1 MKASFKAGLALF
13 VAALM
18 SLAAYAQTKRPM
30 TFDDLMAIKRV
41 SDAQISPD
49 GSRVAYTVTDVDKN
63 LNRGK
68 RSVWVV
74 PTSGGSPQQPVNSDK
89 NDYSPRW
96 SPDGAR
102 FAFLSTREGAPQIFV
117 VGGENSNETIP
128 RKVTSVPEGV
138 SEFIWSPNGKM
149 FAFTT
154 DVYPDCGS
162 LNCVA
167 KRGEAE
173 EKSKVKAV
181 IADRLL
187 FRHWDSFKRGKRS
200 HLFVVSSEAGGS
212 GSEPKDLTPGDHDVP
227 PFSLGDPTAFDFA
240 PDSSE
245 IVYACNTD
253 KVEATSTN
261 NDLFIVSVG
270 GGEAKR
276 ITGNNPGSDTTPR
289 YSPDGKYI
297 AYRSQERNGYESD
310 RFRLMLYDRKAGTS
324 KELST
329 GFDRWVG
336 EFVWAPNS
344 QRIYLSVE
352 DFGRETIWV
361 WQGDGIEKIFVPL
374 IFNSTGKPYIKS
386 SVPGSLPN
394 VDSSSAGLSISAD
407 GKTLAFTRSSLTTP
421 AEVFAANSDGSGA
434 RQLTQTNAALM
445 AQLDLNPAED
455 FEYEGAKTPVVRTAK
470 LGKLKASTDIGPG
483 KAAVIHGFII
493 KPPQFDKTKKYPMV
507 LLIHGGPQGAWLDS
521 WGYRW
526 NYQMWAARG
535 YVTVLINP
543 HGSTGYGQAF
553 TEEISGDWG
562 GAAYEDL
569 MKGVDHLIKLGYV
582 DPNRMGAAGGSYG
595 GYMINWILGHTDRF
609 KALVSHDGVYNLTSM
624 YATEELWFA
633 DWEFKGT
640 PWDNPE
646 LYTKWSPHLS
656 AKKFKTPTLVVH
668 GELDYRVP
676 VGEGLQLFSTLQRKG
691 VPSKLLY
698 YPDEGHWVLKPQ
710 NSELWYKTVL
720 DWFDQWL
727 KPSASTASR

>member
-1 MKASFKAGLALF
+1 MKPSFKAGSALF
-13 VAALM
+13 VAALL

-41 SDAQISPD
+41 GDTQISPD
-49 GSRVAYTVTDVDKN
+49 GSRVAYVVSDVDKN

-74 PTSGGSPQQPVNSDK
+74 PTSGGSPQQLITSDK

-96 SPDGAR
+96 SADGKWI
-102 FAFLSTREGAPQIFV
+102 AFLSTREGAPQIFLADAANP
-117 VGGENSNETIP
+117 GGSNP

-138 SEFIWSPNGKM
+138 GEFIWSPNGKM

-154 DVYPDCGS
+154 DVYPECAN

-173 EKSKVKAV
+173 EKSKVRAV

-187 FRHWDSFKRGKRS
+187 YRHWDSFKRGKRS
-200 HLFVVSSEAGGS
+200 HLFVVPSEGG
-212 GSEPKDLTPGDHDVP
+212 EPKDLTPGDYDVP

-245 IVYACNTD
+245 VVFARNTD

-261 NDLFIVSVG
+261 NDLFIVSVS

-297 AYRSQERNGYESD
+297 AYRSQSRNGYEAD

-324 KELST
+324 KELSIS
-329 GFDRWVG
+329 FDRWVG
-336 EFVWAPNS
+336 ELVWAPDS
-344 QRIYLSVE
+344 QSIFIGAE
-352 DFGRETIWV
+352 DRGRELIGV
-361 WQGDGIEKIFVPL
+361 ASINGGIKPL
-374 IFNSTGKPYIKS
+374 IANTTSNGISLS
-386 SVPGSLPN
+386 S
-394 VDSSSAGLSISAD
+394 D
-407 GKTLAFTRSSLTTP
+407 GKTMAFTRSSLAAP
-421 AEVFAANSDGSGA
+421 AEVFAAKSDGSGA

-445 AQLDLNPAED
+445 AQLDLSPAED
-455 FEYEGAKTPVVRTAK
+455 FEYAGAKTPVVRTAK

-483 KAAVIHGFII
+483 KAAMIHGFIV
-493 KPPQFDKTKKYPMV
+493 KPPQFDKAKKYPMV
-507 LLIHGGPQGAWLDS
+507 LLIHGGPQGAWFDS

-526 NYQMWAARG
+526 NPQMWAARG

-553 TEEISGDWG
+553 TEQISGEWG
-562 GAAYEDL
+562 GAVYDDL
-569 MKGVDHLIKLGYV
+569 MRGVDHMIKLGYV
-582 DPNRMGAAGGSYG
+582 DPNRVGAAGGSYG
-595 GYMINWILGHTDRF
+595 GYMVNWILGHTDRF
-609 KALVSHDGVYNLTSM
+609 KALVSHAGVYNLTSM
-624 YATEELWFA
+624 YATEELWFT

-656 AKKFKTPTLVVH
+656 AKNFKTPTLVVH

-698 YPDEGHWVLKPQ
+698 YPDEGHWILKPQ

-727 KPSASTASR
+727 KPNASTASR

>member
-1 MKASFKAGLALF
+1 MKPSFKAGLALF
-13 VAALM
+13 VAALL

-41 SDAQISPD
+41 GDAQVAPD
-49 GSRVAYTVTDVDKN
+49 GSRVAYVVSDVDKN

-74 PTSGGSPQQPVNSDK
+74 AASGGSPQQLITSDK

-96 SPDGAR
+96 SSDGKSL
-102 FAFLSTREGAPQIFV
+102 AFLSTREGAPQIFV
-117 VGGENSNETIP
+117 AGADGSNP
-128 RKVTSVPEGV
+128 RKVTGVPEGV
-138 SEFIWSPNGKM
+138 GEFIWSPNNKL

-154 DVYPDCGS
+154 DVYPGCQN

-187 FRHWDSFKRGKRS
+187 YRHWDSFKRGKRS
-200 HLFVVSSEAGGS
+200 HLFVVSSEGGD
-212 GSEPKDLTPGDHDVP
+212 PKDLTPGDYDVP

-245 IVYACNTD
+245 IAFARNTD

-297 AYRSQERNGYESD
+297 AYRSQQRNGYESD
-310 RFRLMLYDRKAGTS
+310 RFRLMIYDRKTGAS
-324 KELST
+324 NEISA
-329 GFDRWVG
+329 GFDRWVND
-336 EFVWAPNS
+336 FVWLPTGITDRWVTEFWRQPKPPPEFQTLGIVA
-344 QRIYLSVE
+344 E
-352 DFGRETIWV
+352 DRGREML
-361 WQGDGIEKIFVPL
+361 GIAIIDASGKQAGKPMVSDNAGSGITVS
-374 IFNSTGKPYIKS
+374 STGKTVAY
-386 SVPGSLPN
+386 
-394 VDSSSAGLSISAD
+394 
-407 GKTLAFTRSSLTTP
+407 TRSSLTMP
-421 AEVFAANSDGSGA
+421 AEVFVEVIDDNSKA
-434 RQLTQTNAALM
+434 RQLTSVNAGLLG
-445 AQLDLNPAED
+445 QLDLNATEN
-455 FEYEGAKTPVVRTAK
+455 FEYIGA
-470 LGKLKASTDIGPG
+470 LKA
-483 KAAVIHGFII
+483 KIHGFIV
-493 KPPQFDKTKKYPMV
+493 KPPQFDKSKKYPMV

-526 NYQMWAARG
+526 NPQMWAARG

-553 TEEISGDWG
+553 TEQISGDWG

-569 MKGVDHLIKLGYV
+569 MKGVDHVIKLGYV
-582 DPNRMGAAGGSYG
+582 DPNRLGAAGGSYG
-595 GYMINWILGHTDRF
+595 GYMVNWILGHTDRF
-609 KALVSHDGVYNLTSM
+609 KALVSHAGVYNLTSM
-624 YATEELWFA
+624 YATEELWFT

-656 AKKFKTPTLVVH
+656 AKNFKTPTLVVH

-698 YPDEGHWVLKPQ
+698 YPDEGHWILKPQ

-727 KPSASTASR
+727 KPNASTASR

>member
-1 MKASFKAGLALF
+1 MKPSFKAGLALF
-13 VAALM
+13 VAALL
-18 SLAAYAQTKRPM
+18 SLTAYAQTKRPM
-30 TFDDLMAIKRV
+30 TFDDLTAIKRIG
-41 SDAQISPD
+41 DAQISPD
-49 GSRVAYTVTDVDKN
+49 GSRVAYVVTDVDKN

-68 RSVWVV
+68 RGVWAV
-74 PTSGGSPQQPVNSDK
+74 PTSGGPPQQLITSDK

-96 SPDGAR
+96 SADGKWI
-102 FAFLSTREGAPQIFV
+102 AFLSTREGAPQIFV
-117 VGGENSNETIP
+117 ADAANPGASNP

-138 SEFIWSPNGKM
+138 GEFIWSPNGKM

-154 DVYPDCGS
+154 DVYPECGN

-187 FRHWDSFKRGKRS
+187 YRHWDSFKRGKRS
-200 HLFVVSSEAGGS
+200 HLFVVSSEGG
-212 GSEPKDLTPGDHDVP
+212 EPKDLTPGDYDVP

-245 IVYACNTD
+245 VVFARNTD

-261 NDLFIVSVG
+261 NDLFIVSAG

-297 AYRSQERNGYESD
+297 AYRSQARNGYESD
-310 RFRLMLYDRKAGTS
+310 RFRLMLHDRKSGAS

-336 EFVWAPNS
+336 ELVWAPDS
-344 QRIYLSVE
+344 QNIFIGAE
-352 DFGRETIWV
+352 DRGRELIGV
-361 WQGDGIEKIFVPL
+361 ASINGGVKPL
-374 IFNSTGKPYIKS
+374 IANTASNGI
-386 SVPGSLPN
+386 SL
-394 VDSSSAGLSISAD
+394 SGD
-407 GKTLAFTRSSLTTP
+407 GKTLAFTRSSLAAP
-421 AEVFAANSDGSGA
+421 AEVFAANSSGSDA
-434 RQLTQTNAALM
+434 RQLTQANANLL
-445 AQLDLNPAED
+445 AQLDLNKAED
-455 FEYEGAKTPVVRTAK
+455 FEFDGAVNAK
-470 LGKLKASTDIGPG
+470 
-483 KAAVIHGFII
+483 IHGFIV
-493 KPPQFDKTKKYPMV
+493 KPPQFDKAKKYPMV
-507 LLIHGGPQGAWLDS
+507 LLIHGGPQGAWPDS

-569 MKGVDHLIKLGYV
+569 MRGVDYVIKLGYV
-582 DPNRMGAAGGSYG
+582 DPNRLGAAGGSYG
-595 GYMINWILGHTDRF
+595 GYMVNWILGHTDRF
-609 KALVSHDGVYNLTSM
+609 KALVSHAGVYNLTSM

-633 DWEFKGT
+633 DWEFKGA

-656 AKKFKTPTLVVH
+656 AKNFKTPTLVIH

-698 YPDEGHWVLKPQ
+698 YPDEGHWILKPQ

-727 KPSASTASR
+727 KPNASTASR

>member
-1 MKASFKAGLALF
+1 MKPSFKAGLALF
-13 VAALM
+13 VAALL
-18 SLAAYAQTKRPM
+18 SLTAYAQTKRPM
-30 TFDDLMAIKRV
+30 TFDDLTAIKRIG
-41 SDAQISPD
+41 DAQISPD
-49 GSRVAYTVTDVDKN
+49 GSRVAYVVTDVDKN

-68 RSVWVV
+68 RGVWAV
-74 PTSGGSPQQPVNSDK
+74 PTSGGPPQQLITSDK

-96 SPDGAR
+96 SADGKWI
-102 FAFLSTREGAPQIFV
+102 AFLSTREGAPQIFV
-117 VGGENSNETIP
+117 ADAANPGASNP

-138 SEFIWSPNGKM
+138 GEFIWSPNGKM

-154 DVYPDCGS
+154 DVYPECGN

-187 FRHWDSFKRGKRS
+187 YRHWDSFKRGKRS
-200 HLFVVSSEAGGS
+200 HLFVVSSEGG
-212 GSEPKDLTPGDHDVP
+212 EPKDLTPGDYDVP

-245 IVYACNTD
+245 VVFARNTD

-261 NDLFIVSVG
+261 NDLFIVSAG

-297 AYRSQERNGYESD
+297 AYRSQARNGYESD
-310 RFRLMLYDRKAGTS
+310 RFRLMLHDRKSGTS

-336 EFVWAPNS
+336 ELVWAPDS
-344 QRIYLSVE
+344 QNIFIGAE
-352 DFGRETIWV
+352 DRGRELIGV
-361 WQGDGIEKIFVPL
+361 ASINGGVKPL
-374 IFNSTGKPYIKS
+374 IANTASNGI
-386 SVPGSLPN
+386 SL
-394 VDSSSAGLSISAD
+394 SGD
-407 GKTLAFTRSSLTTP
+407 GKTLAFTRSSLAAP
-421 AEVFAANSDGSGA
+421 AEVFAANSSGSDA
-434 RQLTQTNAALM
+434 RQLTQTNANLL
-445 AQLDLNPAED
+445 AQLDLNKAED
-455 FEYEGAKTPVVRTAK
+455 FEFDGALNAK
-470 LGKLKASTDIGPG
+470 
-483 KAAVIHGFII
+483 IHGFIV
-493 KPPQFDKTKKYPMV
+493 KPPQFDKAKKYPMV
-507 LLIHGGPQGAWLDS
+507 LLIHGGPQGAWPDS

-569 MKGVDHLIKLGYV
+569 MRGVDHVIKLGYV
-582 DPNRMGAAGGSYG
+582 DPNRLGAAGGSYG
-595 GYMINWILGHTDRF
+595 GYMVNWILGHTDRF
-609 KALVSHDGVYNLTSM
+609 KALVSHAGVYNLTSM

-633 DWEFKGT
+633 DWEFKGA

-656 AKKFKTPTLVVH
+656 AKNFKTPTLVIH

-698 YPDEGHWVLKPQ
+698 YPDEGHWILKPQ

-727 KPSASTASR
+727 KPNASTASR

>member
-1 MKASFKAGLALF
+1 MKPSLKAGLALF
-13 VAALM
+13 GAALL
-18 SLAAYAQTKRPM
+18 SLAALAQTKRPM
-30 TFDDLMAIKRV
+30 TFDDLMAIKRIG
-41 SDAQISPD
+41 DAQISPD
-49 GSRVAYTVTDVDKN
+49 GSRVVYVVTDVDKN

-68 RSVWVV
+68 RSVWAV
-74 PTSGGSPQQPVNSDK
+74 PSSGGASQQLITSDK

-96 SPDGAR
+96 SADGKWI
-102 FAFLSTREGAPQIFV
+102 AFLSTREGAPQIFV
-117 VGGENSNETIP
+117 AGADGSNP

-138 SEFIWSPNGKM
+138 GEFIWSPDGKT

-154 DVYPDCGS
+154 DVYPECGN

-187 FRHWDSFKRGKRS
+187 YRHWNSFKRGKRS
-200 HLFVVSSEAGGS
+200 HLFVVPSEGG
-212 GSEPKDLTPGDHDVP
+212 EPKDLTPGDYDVP

-245 IVYACNTD
+245 IIFARNTD

-261 NDLFIVSVG
+261 NDLFIVSVS
-270 GGEAKR
+270 GGEARR

-297 AYRSQERNGYESD
+297 AYRSQSRNGYEAD

-329 GFDRWVG
+329 GFDRWAG
-336 EFVWAPNS
+336 ELVWAPDGQS
-344 QRIYLSVE
+344 IFIVAE
-352 DFGRETIWV
+352 DRGRELIGV
-361 WQGDGIEKIFVPL
+361 ASVNGGVKPL
-374 IFNSTGKPYIKS
+374 IADTASNGI
-386 SVPGSLPN
+386 SLSN
-394 VDSSSAGLSISAD
+394 D
-407 GKTLAFTRSSLTTP
+407 GKTLAFTRSSLAAP
-421 AEVFAANSDGSGA
+421 AEVFAANTNGSGA
-434 RQLTQTNAALM
+434 RQLTQVNASLL
-445 AQLDLNPAED
+445 AQLDLNKAED
-455 FEYEGAKTPVVRTAK
+455 FEFDGA
-470 LGKLKASTDIGPG
+470 LKS
-483 KAAVIHGFII
+483 KIHGFIV
-493 KPPQFDKTKKYPMV
+493 KPPQFDKSKKYPMV
-507 LLIHGGPQGAWLDS
+507 LLIHGGPQGAWFDS

-526 NYQMWAARG
+526 NPQMWAARG
-535 YVTVLINP
+535 YVAVLINP

-553 TEEISGDWG
+553 TEQISGDWG
-562 GAAYEDL
+562 GAVYEDL
-569 MKGVDHLIKLGYV
+569 MKGVDHVIKLGYV

-595 GYMINWILGHTDRF
+595 GYMVNWILGHNDRF
-609 KALVSHDGVYNLTSM
+609 KALVSHAGVYNLTSM
-624 YATEELWFA
+624 YATEELWFT

-656 AKKFKTPTLVVH
+656 AKNFKTPTLVVH

-698 YPDEGHWVLKPQ
+698 YPDEGHWILKPQ
-710 NSELWYKTVL
+710 NSELWFKTVL

-727 KPSASTASR
+727 KPNASTASR

>member
-1 MKASFKAGLALF
+1 MKPSFKAGLALF
-13 VAALM
+13 WAALL
-18 SLAAYAQTKRPM
+18 SLAALAQTKRPM
-30 TFDDLMAIKRV
+30 TFDDLTAVKRIG
-41 SDAQISPD
+41 DAQISPD
-49 GSRVAYTVTDVDKN
+49 GSRVAYVVTEVDKN

-68 RSVWVV
+68 RSVWAV
-74 PTSGGSPQQPVNSDK
+74 PTSGGAPQQLIASDK

-96 SPDGAR
+96 SADGKWI
-102 FAFLSTREGAPQIFV
+102 AFLSTREGAPQIFV
-117 VGGENSNETIP
+117 AGADGSNP
-128 RKVTSVPEGV
+128 RKVTGVPEGV
-138 SEFIWSPNGKM
+138 GEFIWSPDGKM
-149 FAFTT
+149 FAFAT
-154 DVYPDCGS
+154 DVYPQCGD

-187 FRHWDSFKRGKRS
+187 YRHWDSFKRGKRS
-200 HLFVVSSEAGGS
+200 HLFVVPSEGGD
-212 GSEPKDLTPGDHDVP
+212 PKDLTPGDYDVP

-240 PDSSE
+240 PDASE
-245 IVYACNTD
+245 IVFARNTD

-261 NDLFIVSVG
+261 NDLFIVPVG

-276 ITGNNPGSDTTPR
+276 ITGSNPGSDTTPR

-297 AYRSQERNGYESD
+297 AYRSQARNGYESD

-336 EFVWAPNS
+336 ELVWAPDGKN
-344 QRIYLSVE
+344 IFIGAE
-352 DFGRETIWV
+352 DRGRELIGV
-361 WQGDGIEKIFVPL
+361 ASINGGVKPL
-374 IFNSTGKPYIKS
+374 IANTAS
-386 SVPGSLPN
+386 SGISL
-394 VDSSSAGLSISAD
+394 SGD
-407 GKTLAFTRSSLTTP
+407 GKTLAFTRSGLAMP
-421 AEVFAANSDGSGA
+421 AEVFAANSDGSDA
-434 RQLTQTNAALM
+434 RQLTQANASLL
-445 AQLDLNPAED
+445 AQLDLNKAED
-455 FEYEGAKTPVVRTAK
+455 FEFDGA
-470 LGKLKASTDIGPG
+470 LKS
-483 KAAVIHGFII
+483 KIHGFIV
-493 KPPQFDKTKKYPMV
+493 KPPQFDKSKKYPMV

-553 TEEISGDWG
+553 TEQISGDWG

-569 MKGVDHLIKLGYV
+569 MKGVDHVIKLGYV
-582 DPNRMGAAGGSYG
+582 DLNRIGAAGGSYG
-595 GYMINWILGHTDRF
+595 GYMVNWILGHTDRF
-609 KALVSHDGVYNLTSM
+609 KALVSHAGVYNLTSM
-624 YATEELWFA
+624 YATEELWFT

-656 AKKFKTPTLVVH
+656 AKNFKTPTLVVH

-698 YPDEGHWVLKPQ
+698 YPDEGHWILKPQ

-727 KPSASTASR
+727 KPNASTASR

>member
-1 MKASFKAGLALF
+1 MKPSLKAGLALF
-13 VAALM
+13 VAALL

-30 TFDDLMAIKRV
+30 TFDDLMAVKRIGE
-41 SDAQISPD
+41 AQVSPD
-49 GSRVAYTVTDVDKN
+49 GSRVAYVVTEVDKN

-74 PTSGGSPQQPVNSDK
+74 PTSGGSPQQLITSDK
-89 NDYSPRW
+89 NDFSPQW
-96 SPDGAR
+96 SADGKWI
-102 FAFLSTREGAPQIFV
+102 AFLSTREGAPQIFV
-117 VGGENSNETIP
+117 AGADGSNP
-128 RKVTSVPEGV
+128 RKVTGAPEGV
-138 SEFIWSPNGKM
+138 GEFIWSPNGKL

-162 LNCVA
+162 LNCVG
-167 KRGEAE
+167 KRVEAE
-173 EKSKVKAV
+173 EKNKVKAV

-187 FRHWDSFKRGKRS
+187 YRHWDSFKRGKRS
-200 HLFVVSSEAGGS
+200 HMFVVPSEGG
-212 GSEPKDLTPGDHDVP
+212 EPKDLTPGDFDTP

-240 PDSSE
+240 PDSGE
-245 IVYACNTD
+245 IVFARNTD

-270 GGEAKR
+270 GGEARR

-289 YSPDGKYI
+289 FSPDGKYI
-297 AYRSQERNGYESD
+297 AYRSQARNGYESD
-310 RFRLMLYDRKAGTS
+310 RFRLMLYDRKSGTS

-336 EFVWAPNS
+336 ELVWAPDS
-344 QRIYLSVE
+344 QNIFIVAE
-352 DFGRETIWV
+352 DRGRELIGV
-361 WQGDGIEKIFVPL
+361 ASINGGVKPL
-374 IFNSTGKPYIKS
+374 VANTASNG
-386 SVPGSLPN
+386 V
-394 VDSSSAGLSISAD
+394 SISSD
-407 GKTLAFTRSSLTTP
+407 GKTLAFTRSSLTAP
-421 AEVFAANSDGSGA
+421 AEVFASKSDGSDA
-434 RQLTQTNAALM
+434 RQLTQANAALM
-445 AQLDLNPAED
+445 AQLDLNKAED
-455 FEYEGAKTPVVRTAK
+455 FEFDGA
-470 LGKLKASTDIGPG
+470 LKS
-483 KAAVIHGFII
+483 KIHGYIL

-526 NYQMWAARG
+526 NFQMWAARG
-535 YVTVLINP
+535 YVTVMINP

-569 MKGVDHLIKLGYV
+569 MKGVDHVIKLGYV
-582 DPNRMGAAGGSYG
+582 DPTRLGAAGGSYG

-609 KALVSHDGVYNLTSM
+609 KALVSHAGVYNLTSM
-624 YATEELWFA
+624 YATEELWFNE
-633 DWEFKGT
+633 WEFKGT

-656 AKKFKTPTLVVH
+656 AKNFKTPTLVVH

-727 KPSASTASR
+727 KPNASTASR

>member
-1 MKASFKAGLALF
+1 MKPSFKAGLALF
-13 VAALM
+13 GAALL
-18 SLAAYAQTKRPM
+18 SLAALAQTKRPM
-30 TFDDLMAIKRV
+30 TFDDLTAIKRV
-41 SDAQISPD
+41 GDAQISPD
-49 GSRVAYTVTDVDKN
+49 GSRVAYVVTEVDEN

-74 PTSGGSPQQPVNSDK
+74 SASGGPPRQLITSDK
-89 NDYSPRW
+89 NDFSPRW
-96 SPDGAR
+96 SADGKWI
-102 FAFLSTREGAPQIFV
+102 AFLSTREGAPQIFV
-117 VGGENSNETIP
+117 AGADGSNP
-128 RKVTSVPEGV
+128 RKVTGVPEGV
-138 SEFIWSPNGKM
+138 GEFIWSPDGKM

-154 DVYPDCGS
+154 DVYPDCGN

-181 IADRLL
+181 VADRLL
-187 FRHWDSFKRGKRS
+187 YRHWDSFKRGKRS

-212 GSEPKDLTPGDHDVP
+212 GSEPKDLTPGDYDVP
-227 PFSLGDPTAFDFA
+227 PFSLGDPAAFDFA

-245 IVYACNTD
+245 I
-253 KVEATSTN
+253 
-261 NDLFIVSVG
+261 
-270 GGEAKR
+270 
-276 ITGNNPGSDTTPR
+276 
-289 YSPDGKYI
+289 
-297 AYRSQERNGYESD
+297 
-310 RFRLMLYDRKAGTS
+310 
-324 KELST
+324 ST

-336 EFVWAPNS
+336 ELVWAPDS
-344 QRIYLSVE
+344 QNIFIGAE
-352 DFGRETIWV
+352 DRGRELIGV
-361 WQGDGIEKIFVPL
+361 ASINGGVKPL
-374 IFNSTGKPYIKS
+374 IADTAS
-386 SVPGSLPN
+386 SGISL
-394 VDSSSAGLSISAD
+394 SSD
-407 GKTLAFTRSSLTTP
+407 GKTLAFTRSNFAAP
-421 AEVFAANSDGSGA
+421 AEVFAAISNGSDV
-434 RQLTQTNAALM
+434 RQLTQANASLM

-455 FEYEGAKTPVVRTAK
+455 FEYKGAKTSVVRTAK
-470 LGKLKASTDIGPG
+470 LGKLQASTDIGPG
-483 KAAVIHGFII
+483 RTAMIHGFII
-493 KPPQFDKTKKYPMV
+493 KPPQFDKSKKYPMI

-526 NYQMWAARG
+526 NPQMWAARG

-553 TEEISGDWG
+553 TEQISGEWG
-562 GAAYEDL
+562 GAVYEDL
-569 MKGVDHLIKLGYV
+569 MKGVDHMIKLGYV
-582 DPNRMGAAGGSYG
+582 DPNRLGAAGGSYG
-595 GYMINWILGHTDRF
+595 GYMVDWILGHTDRF
-609 KALVSHDGVYNLTSM
+609 KALVSHAGVYNLTSM

-656 AKKFKTPTLVVH
+656 AKNFKTPTLVVH

-698 YPDEGHWVLKPQ
+698 YPDEGHWILKPQ

-727 KPSASTASR
+727 KPNASTASR

>member
-1 MKASFKAGLALF
+1 MKPSLKAGLSLII
-13 VAALM
+13 AAFL
-18 SLAAYAQTKRPM
+18 SFAAYAQAKRPM
-30 TFDDLMAIKRV
+30 TFDDLTAIKRIG
-41 SDAQISPD
+41 DAQISPD
-49 GSRVAYTVTDVDKN
+49 GSRVVYVVTDVDKN

-68 RSVWVV
+68 RSVWAV
-74 PTSGGSPQQPVNSDK
+74 PASGGSPQQLITSDK
-89 NDYSPRW
+89 NDFSPRW
-96 SPDGAR
+96 SADGKWI
-102 FAFLSTREGAPQIFV
+102 AFLSTREGAPQIFV
-117 VGGENSNETIP
+117 AEAANPGASNP
-128 RKVTSVPEGV
+128 RKVTSAPEGV
-138 SEFIWSPNGKM
+138 SEFIWSPNGKT

-154 DVYPDCGS
+154 DVYPDCAS

-167 KRGEAE
+167 KHSEAE

-187 FRHWDSFKRGKRS
+187 YRHWDSFKRGKRS
-200 HLFVVSSEAGGS
+200 HLFVVPTEGG
-212 GSEPKDLTPGDHDVP
+212 EPKDLTPGDHDVP
-227 PFSLGDPTAFDFA
+227 PFSLGDPTAFDFS
-240 PDSSE
+240 PDGKE
-245 IVYACNTD
+245 IVFAQNTE
-253 KVEATSTN
+253 KSEATSTN
-261 NDLFIVSVG
+261 NDLWIVPVDFHPG
-270 GGEAKR
+270 KTMVVC
-276 ITGNNPGSDTTPR
+276 ITRNNPGSDTTPR

-297 AYRSQERNGYESD
+297 AYRSQTRNGYESD

-329 GFDRWVG
+329 GFDRPVG
-336 EFVWAPNS
+336 EFVWAPDS
-344 QRIYLSVE
+344 QNIFIVAE
-352 DFGRETIWV
+352 DRGRELIGLASISGGAGAGGGV
-361 WQGDGIEKIFVPL
+361 KPL
-374 IFNSTGKPYIKS
+374 IANTASNGITIS
-386 SVPGSLPN
+386 S
-394 VDSSSAGLSISAD
+394 D
-407 GKTLAFTRSSLTTP
+407 GKTLAFTRSSLALP

-434 RQLTQTNAALM
+434 RQLTQPNANLL
-445 AQLDLNPAED
+445 AQLDLDKGED
-455 FEYEGAKTPVVRTAK
+455 FEYDGA
-470 LGKLKASTDIGPG
+470 LKS
-483 KAAVIHGFII
+483 KIHGFIL
-493 KPPQFDKTKKYPMV
+493 KPPQFDKSKKYPMI

-526 NYQMWAARG
+526 NPQMWAARG

-569 MKGVDHLIKLGYV
+569 MKGVDHVIKLGYV

-595 GYMINWILGHTDRF
+595 GYMVNWILGHTDRF
-609 KALVSHDGVYNLTSM
+609 KALVSHAGVYNLTSM
-624 YATEELWFA
+624 YATEELWFNE
-633 DWEFKGT
+633 WEFKGT

-656 AKKFKTPTLVVH
+656 AKNFKTPTLVVH

-720 DWFDQWL
+720 DWFDQFL
-727 KPSASTASR
+727 KTSASTASR